1 MKNGNP
7 GNSGKKPL
15 FTTWP
20 RDQTALIPWGWVA
33 FFLLREKKGN
43 PPPRDQSSLIPR
55 PRGEK
60 GYFLLSKTRIR
71 SPSCVFIIKTHE
83 SRENNEFC
91 IRVFEKEKIRAR
103 ESFNPSKL

>member
-1 MKNGNP
+1 LLKIKIKNNMKKGNP

-60 GYFLLSKTRIR
+60 GYFSPLSRV
-71 SPSCVFIIKTHE
+71 PLFLII
-83 SRENNEFC
+83 F
-91 IRVFEKEKIRAR
+91 F
-103 ESFNPSKL
+103 FNF